1 MCGPLGIRRAARTRV
16 VESHAPT
23 RLSGTAEVGSGTIAR
38 VSWTLQPAGEH
49 TRVRLAATVERA
61 SVLDRALLALG
72 GRRWLERRF
81 AGTLQTL
88 ERRVTG
94 RTAHSVPA

>member
-1 MCGPLGIRRAARTRV
+1 
-16 VESHAPT
+16 
-23 RLSGTAEVGSGTIAR
+23 LSGTAEVGSGTIAR

-88 ERRVTG
+88 ERRVAG